1 MTSAI
6 TPEIVD
12 VEILEESPM
21 TLREVEEL
29 VAAETAIATAY
40 ADKLQRNLAIG
51 AGLTQI
57 FRRKL
62 YRGEDGG
69 RKWPEYLKQESR
81 KFTLGDDPMGPD
93 TAWYLRGFYQ
103 FRCEVLPQSGHGLE
117 GIELPASPRQ
127 IRPLLGQ
134 LNSHPKAAIAIWKA
148 ACTDAGKNK
157 TPTFD
162 QVQRAALAHKANEN
176 NEARRLSAAQNE
188 QLEAARSKAMDVSLR
203 QADQKRQE
211 RDRQDPEPPA
221 EPTVPGWTLQ
231 KDDGALDAIEEC
243 KEITRAINKAH
254 EAVGLLRGIL
264 YKRISVHGR
273 DYMGF
278 LRQVDA
284 GVYSLSTI
292 DHEVRQIGEDVDFV
306 LALLVADVG
315 EGELSEATVDISTL
329 PTRET

>member
-6 TPEIVD
+6 VPEIVD
-12 VEILEESPM
+12 VEILEDSAM
-21 TLREVEEL
+21 TDGEEKEL
-29 VAAETAIATAY
+29 VIVKTAIRTAY
-40 ADKLQRNLAIG
+40 CSRMEQDLAIG
-51 AGLTQI
+51 AGLTKI
-57 FRRKL
+57 FNRKL
-62 YRGEDGG
+62 YRGKNGG
-69 RKWPEYLKQESR
+69 RTWENWLKEESAELTSGR
-81 KFTLGDDPMGPD
+81 GPLSKM
-93 TAWYLRGFYQ
+93 TAQRLRGFYL
-103 FRCEVLPQSGHGLE
+103 FRCEVL
-117 GIELPASPRQ
+117 LPATGRSADLPLPTSAYQ

-134 LNSHPKAAIAIWKA
+134 LESYPKAAVEMWKA
-148 ACTDAGKNK
+148 ACADAGNGKV
-157 TPTFD
+157 PSFE
-162 QVQRAALAHKANEN
+162 QVQRAALAFKANEA
-176 NEARRLSAAQNE
+176 NEARRLSAGQQASLDAAN
-188 QLEAARSKAMDVSLR
+188 AARA
-203 QADQKRQE
+203 E
-211 RDRQDPEPPA
+211 RRVWEREEPAPKT
-221 EPTVPGWTLQ
+221 ERLKTEEEVKGWTLQ
-231 KDDGALDAIEEC
+231 KDDGALDAIDEC

-292 DHEVRQIGEDVDFV
+292 DHEVQQIGEDVDFV

>member
-6 TPEIVD
+6 VPEIVD
-12 VEILEESPM
+12 VEILEDSAM
-21 TLREVEEL
+21 TDGEEKEL
-29 VAAETAIATAY
+29 VIVKTAIRTAY
-40 ADKLQRNLAIG
+40 CSRMEQDLAIG
-51 AGLTQI
+51 AGLTKI
-57 FRRKL
+57 FNRKL
-62 YRGEDGG
+62 YRGKNGG
-69 RKWPEYLKQESR
+69 RTWEDWLKEESAELTSGR
-81 KFTLGDDPMGPD
+81 GPLNKYS
-93 TAWYLRGFYQ
+93 AGRLRGFYT
-103 FRCEVLPQSGHGLE
+103 FRCKVLQ
-117 GIELPASPRQ
+117 PAAG
-127 IRPLLGQ
+127 RPLDLPLPTSAYQVRPLVGQ
-134 LNSHPKAAIAIWKA
+134 LESHPQAAIEMWKA
-148 ACTDAGKNK
+148 ACADAGNGKV
-157 TPTFD
+157 PSFE
-162 QVQRAALAHKANEN
+162 QVQRAALAFKANEAN
-176 NEARRLSAAQNE
+176 DARRLSAKE
-188 QLEAARSKAMDVSLR
+188 QASLNAANAALAERRIKREEEPARPKA
-203 QADQKRQE
+203 E
-211 RDRQDPEPPA
+211 HPEP
-221 EPTVPGWTLQ
+221 EQEVKGWTLQ

-292 DHEVRQIGEDVDFV
+292 DHEVQQIGEDVDFV